1 MQEHDVFLECCY
13 LLIFFVQL
21 LREILPYLLVFSIK
35 FLLSVLYARYLK
47 PLSLSL
53 FLYFSNLTPQILVLS
68 VLLF

>member
-1 MQEHDVFLECCY
+1 M
-13 LLIFFVQL
+13 QL